1 MKAKILVTRKLSD
14 AAEEKLRKDFDVT
27 LNPNDEPIPND
38 KLIKMAN
45 EYDGFI
51 STGFDK
57 IGEEFFKDLN
67 GKLKIIAQV
76 GVGYDNISVK
86 SAESK
91 KIKVTNTPN
100 VLNEAVAE
108 TTILLILAA
117 SRRIGE
123 AYNLVRSGT
132 WKDQKPDLTKFMIGN
147 SVTGKTLGIIGMG
160 RIGRM
165 AAKCAKAFGMKIIY
179 YNRNKLSSDLEDG
192 AKYFS
197 DIESMMPEC
206 DFVSIHTPATA
217 ETTILLILAASRRI
231 GEAYNLVRSG
241 EWKNQKPDL
250 TKFMIGNSVTG
261 KTLGIIGMG
270 RIGRMAANC
279 AKAFGM
285 KIIYYNRNKL
295 SEELEDGAKYFSDI
309 NSMMP
314 ECDFVSI
321 HTPATAETKHI
332 LNVNTIGLLPKHAV
346 VINTSRGSTIDDDA
360 LIDALQNNKIYAA
373 GLDVF
378 NNEPNLDERY
388 MKLDNCFVLPHV
400 GSATHETRLAMSM
413 MAVDNICNY
422 FKNKPLISEVV

>member
-1 MKAKILVTRKLSD
+1 MKPKILVSRKISD
-14 AAEEKLRKDFDVT
+14 LAEEKLQKEFEVT
-27 LNPNDEPIPND
+27 LNPKDEPIPESE
-38 KLIKMAN
+38 LIKIVN
-45 EYDGFI
+45 DYDGMI

-57 IGEEFFKDLN
+57 IGENFFKNLN

-76 GVGYDNISVK
+76 GVGYDNISIK
-86 SAESK
+86 SAEEK

-123 AYNLVRSGT
+123 AYNLVRT
-132 WKDQKPDLTKFMIGN
+132 DDWKNQKPDLTKFMIGN

-179 YNRNKLSSDLEDG
+179 YNRNKLPDDLEDG

-197 DIESMMPEC
+197 DI
-206 DFVSIHTPATA
+206 
-217 ETTILLILAASRRI
+217 
-231 GEAYNLVRSG
+231 
-241 EWKNQKPDL
+241 
-250 TKFMIGNSVTG
+250 
-261 KTLGIIGMG
+261 KTML
-270 RIGRMAANC
+270 
-279 AKAFGM
+279 
-285 KIIYYNRNKL
+285 
-295 SEELEDGAKYFSDI
+295 
-309 NSMMP
+309 P

-332 LNVNTIGLLPKHAV
+332 LNSSTISLLPKHAV

-360 LIDALQNNKIYAA
+360 LIDALENKKIYAA

-378 NNEPNLDERY
+378 NNEPNLDKRY
-388 MKLDNCFVLPHV
+388 LKLDNCFVLPHI

-413 MAVDNICNY
+413 MAVDNIYCFFN
-422 FKNKPLISEVV
+422 KKPLISEVV

>member
-1 MKAKILVTRKLSD
+1 MFQIPKVFQEILIKMKPKILVTRKISD
-14 AAEEKLRKDFDVT
+14 AAEEKLKNYFEVT
-27 LNPNDEPIPND
+27 LNLKDEPISKNE
-38 KLIKMAN
+38 LIRMAN
-45 EYDGFI
+45 DYDGFI

-57 IGEEFFKDLN
+57 IGDEFFKDLN

-86 SAESK
+86 SAEHK

-123 AYNLVRSGT
+123 AYNLVRSGD
-132 WKDQKPDLTKFMIGN
+132 WKNQKPDLTKFMIGN

-165 AAKCAKAFGMKIIY
+165 AAKCAK
-179 YNRNKLSSDLEDG
+179 
-192 AKYFS
+192 
-197 DIESMMPEC
+197 
-206 DFVSIHTPATA
+206 V
-217 ETTILLILAASRRI
+217 
-231 GEAYNLVRSG
+231 
-241 EWKNQKPDL
+241 
-250 TKFMIGNSVTG
+250 
-261 KTLGIIGMG
+261 
-270 RIGRMAANC
+270 
-279 AKAFGM
+279 FGM

-295 SEELEDGAKYFSDI
+295 SEDLEDGAKYYSDM

-321 HTPATAETKHI
+321 HTPATVETKHI
-332 LNVNTIGLLPKHAV
+332 LNASTISLLPKHAV

-360 LIDALQNNKIYAA
+360 LIDALQNKKIYAA

-422 FKNKPLISEVV
+422 FENKPLISEVV

>member
-1 MKAKILVTRKLSD
+1 MKPKILVSRKISD
-14 AAEEKLRKDFDVT
+14 LAEEKLQKEFEVT
-27 LNPNDEPIPND
+27 LNPKDEPIPESELI
-38 KLIKMAN
+38 KLIN
-45 EYDGFI
+45 DYDGMI

-57 IGEEFFKDLN
+57 ISENFFNNLN

-76 GVGYDNISVK
+76 GVGYDNISIK
-86 SAESK
+86 SAEEK

-123 AYNLVRSGT
+123 AYNLVRADN
-132 WKDQKPDLTKFMIGN
+132 WKNQKPDLTKFMIGN

-179 YNRNKLSSDLEDG
+179 YNRNKLPDDLEDG

-197 DIESMMPEC
+197 DI
-206 DFVSIHTPATA
+206 
-217 ETTILLILAASRRI
+217 
-231 GEAYNLVRSG
+231 
-241 EWKNQKPDL
+241 
-250 TKFMIGNSVTG
+250 
-261 KTLGIIGMG
+261 KTML
-270 RIGRMAANC
+270 
-279 AKAFGM
+279 
-285 KIIYYNRNKL
+285 
-295 SEELEDGAKYFSDI
+295 
-309 NSMMP
+309 P

-332 LNVNTIGLLPKHAV
+332 LNSSTISLLPKHAV

-360 LIDALQNNKIYAA
+360 LIDALENKKIYAA

-378 NNEPNLDERY
+378 NNEPNLDKRY
-388 MKLDNCFVLPHV
+388 LKLDNCFVLPHI

-413 MAVDNICNY
+413 MAVDNIYCFFN
-422 FKNKPLISEVV
+422 KKPLISEVV

>member
-1 MKAKILVTRKLSD
+1 MKPKILVSRKISD
-14 AAEEKLRKDFDVT
+14 LAEEKLQKEFEVT
-27 LNPNDEPIPND
+27 LNPKDEPILESE
-38 KLIKMAN
+38 LIKIIN
-45 EYDGFI
+45 DYDGMI

-57 IGEEFFKDLN
+57 ISENFFNNLN

-76 GVGYDNISVK
+76 GVGYDNISIK
-86 SAESK
+86 SAEEK

-123 AYNLVRSGT
+123 AYNLVRT
-132 WKDQKPDLTKFMIGN
+132 DDWKNQKPDLTKFMIGN

-179 YNRNKLSSDLEDG
+179 YNRNKLPDDLEDG

-197 DIESMMPEC
+197 DI
-206 DFVSIHTPATA
+206 
-217 ETTILLILAASRRI
+217 
-231 GEAYNLVRSG
+231 
-241 EWKNQKPDL
+241 
-250 TKFMIGNSVTG
+250 
-261 KTLGIIGMG
+261 KTML
-270 RIGRMAANC
+270 
-279 AKAFGM
+279 
-285 KIIYYNRNKL
+285 
-295 SEELEDGAKYFSDI
+295 
-309 NSMMP
+309 P

-332 LNVNTIGLLPKHAV
+332 LNSSTISLLPKHAV

-360 LIDALQNNKIYAA
+360 LIDALENKKIYAA

-378 NNEPNLDERY
+378 NNEPNLDKRY
-388 MKLDNCFVLPHV
+388 LKLDNCFVLPHI

-413 MAVDNICNY
+413 MAVDNIYCFFN
-422 FKNKPLISEVV
+422 KKPLISEVV

>member
-1 MKAKILVTRKLSD
+1 MKPKILVSRKISD
-14 AAEEKLRKDFDVT
+14 LAEEKLQKEFEVT
-27 LNPNDEPIPND
+27 LNQKDEPIPESE
-38 KLIKMAN
+38 LIKMVN
-45 EYDGFI
+45 DYDGMI

-57 IGEEFFKDLN
+57 ISENFFNDLN

-76 GVGYDNISVK
+76 GVGYDNISIK
-86 SAESK
+86 SAKEK

-123 AYNLVRSGT
+123 AYNLVRT
-132 WKDQKPDLTKFMIGN
+132 DNWKNQKPDLTKFMIGN

-179 YNRNKLSSDLEDG
+179 YNRNKLPDDLEDG

-197 DIESMMPEC
+197 DI
-206 DFVSIHTPATA
+206 
-217 ETTILLILAASRRI
+217 
-231 GEAYNLVRSG
+231 
-241 EWKNQKPDL
+241 
-250 TKFMIGNSVTG
+250 
-261 KTLGIIGMG
+261 KTML
-270 RIGRMAANC
+270 
-279 AKAFGM
+279 
-285 KIIYYNRNKL
+285 
-295 SEELEDGAKYFSDI
+295 
-309 NSMMP
+309 P

-332 LNVNTIGLLPKHAV
+332 LNSSTISLLPKHAV

-360 LIDALQNNKIYAA
+360 LIDALENKKIYAA

-378 NNEPNLDERY
+378 NNEPNLDKRY
-388 MKLDNCFVLPHV
+388 LKLDNCFVLPHI

-413 MAVDNICNY
+413 MAVDNIFCFFN
-422 FKNKPLISEVV
+422 KKPLISEVV

>member
-1 MKAKILVTRKLSD
+1 MKPKILVSRKISD
-14 AAEEKLRKDFDVT
+14 LAEEKLQKEFEVT
-27 LNPNDEPIPND
+27 LNLKDEPIPESE
-38 KLIKMAN
+38 LIKIVN
-45 EYDGFI
+45 DYDGMI

-57 IGEEFFKDLN
+57 IGENFFKNLN

-76 GVGYDNISVK
+76 GVGYDNISIK
-86 SAESK
+86 SAEEK
-91 KIKVTNTPN
+91 KIKVTNTPD

-123 AYNLVRSGT
+123 AYNLVRADD
-132 WKDQKPDLTKFMIGN
+132 WKNQKPDLTKFMIGN

-179 YNRNKLSSDLEDG
+179 YNRNKLPDDLEDG

-197 DIESMMPEC
+197 DI
-206 DFVSIHTPATA
+206 
-217 ETTILLILAASRRI
+217 
-231 GEAYNLVRSG
+231 
-241 EWKNQKPDL
+241 
-250 TKFMIGNSVTG
+250 
-261 KTLGIIGMG
+261 KTML
-270 RIGRMAANC
+270 
-279 AKAFGM
+279 
-285 KIIYYNRNKL
+285 
-295 SEELEDGAKYFSDI
+295 
-309 NSMMP
+309 P

-332 LNVNTIGLLPKHAV
+332 LNSSTISLLPKHAV

-360 LIDALQNNKIYAA
+360 LIDALENKKIYAA

-378 NNEPNLDERY
+378 NNEPNLDKRY
-388 MKLDNCFVLPHV
+388 LKLDNCFVLPHI

-413 MAVDNICNY
+413 MAVDNIYCFFN
-422 FKNKPLISEVV
+422 KKPLISEVV

>member
-1 MKAKILVTRKLSD
+1 MKPKILVSRKISD
-14 AAEEKLRKDFDVT
+14 LAEEKLQKEFEVT
-27 LNPNDEPIPND
+27 LNPKDEPIPESE
-38 KLIKMAN
+38 LIKIVN
-45 EYDGFI
+45 DYDGMI

-57 IGEEFFKDLN
+57 IGENFFKNLN

-76 GVGYDNISVK
+76 GVGYDNISIK
-86 SAESK
+86 SAEEK
-91 KIKVTNTPN
+91 KIKVTNTPD

-123 AYNLVRSGT
+123 AYNLVRADD
-132 WKDQKPDLTKFMIGN
+132 WKNQKPDLTKFMIGN

-179 YNRNKLSSDLEDG
+179 YNRNKLSDDLEDG

-197 DIESMMPEC
+197 DI
-206 DFVSIHTPATA
+206 
-217 ETTILLILAASRRI
+217 
-231 GEAYNLVRSG
+231 
-241 EWKNQKPDL
+241 
-250 TKFMIGNSVTG
+250 
-261 KTLGIIGMG
+261 KTML
-270 RIGRMAANC
+270 
-279 AKAFGM
+279 
-285 KIIYYNRNKL
+285 
-295 SEELEDGAKYFSDI
+295 
-309 NSMMP
+309 P

-332 LNVNTIGLLPKHAV
+332 LNSSTISLLPKHAV

-360 LIDALQNNKIYAA
+360 LIDALENKKIYAA

-378 NNEPNLDERY
+378 NNEPNLDKRY
-388 MKLDNCFVLPHV
+388 LKLDNCFVLPHI

-413 MAVDNICNY
+413 MAVDNIYCFFN
-422 FKNKPLISEVV
+422 KKPLISEVV

>member
-1 MKAKILVTRKLSD
+1 MKPKILVSRKISD
-14 AAEEKLRKDFDVT
+14 LAEEKLQKEFEVT
-27 LNPNDEPIPND
+27 LNPKDEPIPESE
-38 KLIKMAN
+38 LIKIVN
-45 EYDGFI
+45 DYDGMI

-57 IGEEFFKDLN
+57 ISENFFNNLN

-76 GVGYDNISVK
+76 GVGYDNISIK
-86 SAESK
+86 SAEEK

-123 AYNLVRSGT
+123 AYNLVRADN
-132 WKDQKPDLTKFMIGN
+132 WKNQKPDLTKFMIGN

-179 YNRNKLSSDLEDG
+179 YNRNKLSDDLEDG

-197 DIESMMPEC
+197 DI
-206 DFVSIHTPATA
+206 
-217 ETTILLILAASRRI
+217 
-231 GEAYNLVRSG
+231 
-241 EWKNQKPDL
+241 
-250 TKFMIGNSVTG
+250 
-261 KTLGIIGMG
+261 KTML
-270 RIGRMAANC
+270 
-279 AKAFGM
+279 
-285 KIIYYNRNKL
+285 
-295 SEELEDGAKYFSDI
+295 
-309 NSMMP
+309 P

-332 LNVNTIGLLPKHAV
+332 LNSSTISLLPKHAV

-360 LIDALQNNKIYAA
+360 LIDALENKKIYAA

-378 NNEPNLDERY
+378 NNEPNLDKRY
-388 MKLDNCFVLPHV
+388 LKLDNCFVLPHI

-413 MAVDNICNY
+413 MAVDNIYCFFN
-422 FKNKPLISEVV
+422 KKPLISEVV

>member
-1 MKAKILVTRKLSD
+1 MKPKILVSRKISD
-14 AAEEKLRKDFDVT
+14 LAEEKLQKEFEVT
-27 LNPNDEPIPND
+27 LNPKDEPIPESE
-38 KLIKMAN
+38 LIKLVN
-45 EYDGFI
+45 DYDGMI

-57 IGEEFFKDLN
+57 ISENFFNNLN

-76 GVGYDNISVK
+76 GVGYDNISIK
-86 SAESK
+86 SAEEK

-108 TTILLILAA
+108 TTMLLILAA

-123 AYNLVRSGT
+123 AYNLVRADN
-132 WKDQKPDLTKFMIGN
+132 WKNQKPDLTKFMIGN

-179 YNRNKLSSDLEDG
+179 YNRNKLPDDLEDG

-197 DIESMMPEC
+197 DI
-206 DFVSIHTPATA
+206 
-217 ETTILLILAASRRI
+217 
-231 GEAYNLVRSG
+231 
-241 EWKNQKPDL
+241 
-250 TKFMIGNSVTG
+250 
-261 KTLGIIGMG
+261 KTML
-270 RIGRMAANC
+270 
-279 AKAFGM
+279 
-285 KIIYYNRNKL
+285 
-295 SEELEDGAKYFSDI
+295 
-309 NSMMP
+309 P

-332 LNVNTIGLLPKHAV
+332 LNSSTISLLPKHAV

-360 LIDALQNNKIYAA
+360 LIDALENKKIYAA

-378 NNEPNLDERY
+378 NNEPNLDKRY
-388 MKLDNCFVLPHV
+388 LKLDNCFVLPHI

-413 MAVDNICNY
+413 MAVDNIYCFFN
-422 FKNKPLISEVV
+422 KKPLISEVV

>member
-1 MKAKILVTRKLSD
+1 MKPKILVSRKISD
-14 AAEEKLRKDFDVT
+14 LAEEKLQKEFEVT
-27 LNPNDEPIPND
+27 LNPKDEPIPESELLKTIN
-38 KLIKMAN
+38 N
-45 EYDGFI
+45 YDGMI

-57 IGEEFFKDLN
+57 ISENFFNNLN

-76 GVGYDNISVK
+76 GVGYDNISIK
-86 SAESK
+86 SAEEK

-123 AYNLVRSGT
+123 AYNLVRADD
-132 WKDQKPDLTKFMIGN
+132 WKNQKPDLTKFMIGN
-147 SVTGKTLGIIGMG
+147 SVTGKTLGVIGMG

-179 YNRNKLSSDLEDG
+179 YNRNKLSDDLEDG

-197 DIESMMPEC
+197 DI
-206 DFVSIHTPATA
+206 
-217 ETTILLILAASRRI
+217 
-231 GEAYNLVRSG
+231 
-241 EWKNQKPDL
+241 
-250 TKFMIGNSVTG
+250 
-261 KTLGIIGMG
+261 KTML
-270 RIGRMAANC
+270 
-279 AKAFGM
+279 
-285 KIIYYNRNKL
+285 
-295 SEELEDGAKYFSDI
+295 
-309 NSMMP
+309 P

-332 LNVNTIGLLPKHAV
+332 LNSSTINLLPKHAV

-360 LIDALQNNKIYAA
+360 LIDALENKKIYAA

-378 NNEPNLDERY
+378 NNEPNLDKRY
-388 MKLDNCFVLPHV
+388 LKLDNCFVLPHV

-413 MAVDNICNY
+413 MAVDNIYC
-422 FKNKPLISEVV
+422 FFNKTPLISEVV

>member
-1 MKAKILVTRKLSD
+1 MKPKILVSRKISD
-14 AAEEKLRKDFDVT
+14 LAEEKLQKEFEVT
-27 LNPNDEPIPND
+27 LNPKDEPIPESE
-38 KLIKMAN
+38 LIKIVN
-45 EYDGFI
+45 DYDGMI

-57 IGEEFFKDLN
+57 IGENFFKNLN

-76 GVGYDNISVK
+76 GVGYDNISIK
-86 SAESK
+86 SAEEK
-91 KIKVTNTPN
+91 KIKVTNTPD

-123 AYNLVRSGT
+123 AYNLVRADD
-132 WKDQKPDLTKFMIGN
+132 WKNQKPDLTKFMIGN

-179 YNRNKLSSDLEDG
+179 YNRNKLPDDLEDG

-197 DIESMMPEC
+197 DI
-206 DFVSIHTPATA
+206 
-217 ETTILLILAASRRI
+217 
-231 GEAYNLVRSG
+231 
-241 EWKNQKPDL
+241 
-250 TKFMIGNSVTG
+250 
-261 KTLGIIGMG
+261 KTML
-270 RIGRMAANC
+270 
-279 AKAFGM
+279 
-285 KIIYYNRNKL
+285 
-295 SEELEDGAKYFSDI
+295 
-309 NSMMP
+309 P

-332 LNVNTIGLLPKHAV
+332 LNSSTISLLPKHAV

-360 LIDALQNNKIYAA
+360 LIDALENKKIYAA

-378 NNEPNLDERY
+378 NNEPNLDKRY
-388 MKLDNCFVLPHV
+388 LKLDNCFVLPHI

-413 MAVDNICNY
+413 MAVDNIYC
-422 FKNKPLISEVV
+422 FFNKKTLISEVV

>member
-1 MKAKILVTRKLSD
+1 MKPKILVSRKISD
-14 AAEEKLRKDFDVT
+14 LAEEKLQKEFEAT
-27 LNPNDEPIPND
+27 LNPKDEHIPESE
-38 KLIKMAN
+38 LIKLVN
-45 EYDGFI
+45 DYDGMI

-57 IGEEFFKDLN
+57 ISENFFNNLN

-76 GVGYDNISVK
+76 GVGYDNISIK
-86 SAESK
+86 SAEEK

-123 AYNLVRSGT
+123 AYNLVRT
-132 WKDQKPDLTKFMIGN
+132 DDWKNQKPDLTKFMIGN

-179 YNRNKLSSDLEDG
+179 YNRNKLPDDLEDG

-197 DIESMMPEC
+197 DI
-206 DFVSIHTPATA
+206 
-217 ETTILLILAASRRI
+217 
-231 GEAYNLVRSG
+231 
-241 EWKNQKPDL
+241 
-250 TKFMIGNSVTG
+250 
-261 KTLGIIGMG
+261 KTML
-270 RIGRMAANC
+270 
-279 AKAFGM
+279 
-285 KIIYYNRNKL
+285 
-295 SEELEDGAKYFSDI
+295 
-309 NSMMP
+309 P

-332 LNVNTIGLLPKHAV
+332 LNSSTISLLPKHAV

-360 LIDALQNNKIYAA
+360 LIDALENKKIYAA

-378 NNEPNLDERY
+378 NNEPNLDKRY
-388 MKLDNCFVLPHV
+388 LKLDNCFVLPHI

-413 MAVDNICNY
+413 MAVDNIYCFFN
-422 FKNKPLISEVV
+422 KKPLISEVV

>member
-1 MKAKILVTRKLSD
+1 MRPKILVTRKISD
-14 AAEEKLRKDFDVT
+14 LAEKKLEKEFDTT
-27 LNPNDEPIPND
+27 LNLKDEPIPESE
-38 KLIKMAN
+38 LINIIKD
-45 EYDGFI
+45 YDGMI

-57 IGEEFFKDLN
+57 ISESFFKNLN

-76 GVGYDNISVK
+76 GVGYDNISIK

-123 AYNLVRSGT
+123 AYNLV
-132 WKDQKPDLTKFMIGN
+132 
-147 SVTGKTLGIIGMG
+147 KTD
-160 RIGRM
+160 
-165 AAKCAKAFGMKIIY
+165 
-179 YNRNKLSSDLEDG
+179 N
-192 AKYFS
+192 
-197 DIESMMPEC
+197 
-206 DFVSIHTPATA
+206 
-217 ETTILLILAASRRI
+217 
-231 GEAYNLVRSG
+231 
-241 EWKNQKPDL
+241 WKNQKPDL

-270 RIGRMAANC
+270 RIGRIAAKY

-295 SEELEDGAKYFSDI
+295 SNDLEDGASYYSDI
-309 NSMMP
+309 KDMLP
-314 ECDFVSI
+314 KCDFVSI

-332 LNVNTIGLLPKHAV
+332 LNFSTISLLPRHAV

-360 LIDALQNNKIYAA
+360 LIEALENKKIYAA

-378 NNEPNLDERY
+378 NNEPNLDKRY
-388 MKLDNCFVLPHV
+388 LNLDNCFVLPHV

-413 MAVDNICNY
+413 MAVDNIYC
-422 FKNKPLISEVV
+422 FFHNKPLISEVI

>member
-1 MKAKILVTRKLSD
+1 MRPKILVTRKISD
-14 AAEEKLRKDFDVT
+14 LAEKKLEKEFDTT
-27 LNPNDEPIPND
+27 LNLKDEPIPESE
-38 KLIKMAN
+38 LINIVKD
-45 EYDGFI
+45 YDGMI

-57 IGEEFFKDLN
+57 ISESFFKNLN

-76 GVGYDNISVK
+76 GVGYDNISIK

-123 AYNLVRSGT
+123 AYNLVRT
-132 WKDQKPDLTKFMIGN
+132 DN
-147 SVTGKTLGIIGMG
+147 
-160 RIGRM
+160 
-165 AAKCAKAFGMKIIY
+165 
-179 YNRNKLSSDLEDG
+179 
-192 AKYFS
+192 
-197 DIESMMPEC
+197 
-206 DFVSIHTPATA
+206 
-217 ETTILLILAASRRI
+217 
-231 GEAYNLVRSG
+231 
-241 EWKNQKPDL
+241 WKNQKPDL

-270 RIGRMAANC
+270 RIGRIAAKY
-279 AKAFGM
+279 ARAFGM

-295 SEELEDGAKYFSDI
+295 SDDLEDGASYYSDI
-309 NSMMP
+309 KDMLP

-332 LNVNTIGLLPKHAV
+332 LNFSTISLLPRHAV

-360 LIDALQNNKIYAA
+360 LIDALENKKIYAA

-378 NNEPNLDERY
+378 NNEPNLDRRY
-388 MKLDNCFVLPHV
+388 LNLDNCFVLPHV

-413 MAVDNICNY
+413 MAVDNIYCFFNG
-422 FKNKPLISEVV
+422 KPLISEVV